1 MIPRELEAEI
11 LRLFHAE
18 KWRIGTIGREV
29 GVHHSTVRRVLS
41 DAGVPAARLPLRPSI
56 ADPFVPFIVET
67 LEKYPRLRA
76 SRLYEMVRERGYP
89 GRPDHFRSV
98 VARHRPR
105 LPAEA
110 YLRLRTLPGEQAQV
124 DWAHFGKIT
133 VGRAERVLW
142 GFVMV
147 LSFSRQ
153 IFLRFFFGAAMT
165 SFVRGHVEAFEAFQ
179 GVARVL
185 LYDNLKSAVLERRR
199 DAIRF
204 HPTLLE
210 LAAHYRFL
218 PRPVAVARGNQKGRV
233 ERAIRYARE
242 NFFAARP
249 WNDLDDLNAQARQWC
264 LTTAAERPCPEERT
278 RNVGK
283 VFLEE
288 KSRLLALPPN
298 PFPVEERV
306 EVAAGRTPYIRFDL
320 NDYSVPPDCV
330 QRALVVLATEKQ
342 VRIADGMRVLA
353 VHVRSFDRGQQIED
367 PAHVQALVDFKRQAR
382 EHRGLDRLHHAAPAS
397 HRLFAE
403 AALRGTNLGS
413 LTRGLLSCLDAYGAA
428 ALGEAIVEALEA
440 DSPHLGAVRRILER
454 RRSELGKPP
463 PLAVALPAHR
473 PELRDLVVHPHT
485 LEAYDRLQPQI
496 PDATNSRPV
505 PNDPS
510 EPKS

>member
-1 MIPRELEAEI
+1 MIRQ
-11 LRLFHAE
+11 R
-18 KWRIGTIGREV
+18 GYMG
-29 GVHHSTVRRVLS
+29 
-41 DAGVPAARLPLRPSI
+41 SI
-56 ADPFVPFIVET
+56 Q
-67 LEKYPRLRA
+67 RLRC
-76 SRLYEMVRERGYP
+76 
-89 GRPDHFRSV
+89 V
-98 VARHRPR
+98 VARLRPATKE
-105 LPAEA
+105 PF
-110 YLRLRTLPGEQAQV
+110 LRLVTLPGEQAQV

-133 VGRAERVLW
+133 VGRAKRVLW

-153 IFLRFFFGAAMT
+153 IFLRFFFGAAMA

-288 KSRLLALPPN
+288 KSRLLALPTMTVISRPGEQ
-298 PFPVEERV
+298 PL
-306 EVAAGRTPYIRFDL
+306 I
-320 NDYSVPPDCV
+320 
-330 QRALVVLATEKQ
+330 VLSP
-342 VRIADGMRVLA
+342 ADG
-353 VHVRSFDRGQQIED
+353 
-367 PAHVQALVDFKRQAR
+367 K
-382 EHRGLDRLHHAAPAS
+382 
-397 HRLFAE
+397 
-403 AALRGTNLGS
+403 
-413 LTRGLLSCLDAYGAA
+413 
-428 ALGEAIVEALEA
+428 
-440 DSPHLGAVRRILER
+440 
-454 RRSELGKPP
+454 
-463 PLAVALPAHR
+463 
-473 PELRDLVVHPHT
+473 
-485 LEAYDRLQPQI
+485 
-496 PDATNSRPV
+496 
-505 PNDPS
+505 
-510 EPKS
+510 